1 MRKSLLALAPAAL
14 LAVSAVCASAAP
26 NQPAPPQA
34 APGDH
39 QLAVGVVNVTTV
51 YLQMK
56 EPKKLT
62 EAMRAQQE
70 QLAKEQQQK
79 EAALNDMMKRRAD
92 FKPGSAQFDDETR
105 KIEDEQVKYQVWV
118 ATARAQLERQQKKN
132 LKQIFD
138 HIQQATREVAQQM
151 HLNLVIADQS
161 PEIGP
166 DLSAIPAQELRQM
179 LATRAV
185 LYYDKKADIT
195 DEVLTRVEANYANA
209 NGAAAAGG
217 K

>member
-1 MRKSLLALAPAAL
+1 MPKMLLALASTTVIVMTAIPGLSAPNPQAPLPPAA
-14 LAVSAVCASAAP
+14 
-26 NQPAPPQA
+26 N
-34 APGDH
+34 DH
-39 QLAVGVVNVTTV
+39 QIAIGVVNVTTV

-56 EPKKLT
+56 EPKKLS
-62 EAMRAQQE
+62 EAMHSQQE
-70 QLAKEQQQK
+70 QLQKEQQQR
-79 EAALNDMMKRRAD
+79 EQALSDMVKRRND

-118 ATARAQLERQQKKN
+118 ATARAQLDRQAKKN

-138 HIQQATREVAQQM
+138 HIQQATRDVAQQM
-151 HLNLVIADQS
+151 HLNVVIADQS

-166 DLSAIPAQELRQM
+166 DLSAVSVQELSQR
-179 LATRAV
+179 LSSRAV

-195 DEVLTRVEANYANA
+195 DEVLTRVEANLA
-209 NGAAAAGG
+209 NGAAAAGA

>member
-1 MRKSLLALAPAAL
+1 MRKSYLALAATALIALTAIPAP
-14 LAVSAVCASAAP
+14 AAP
-26 NQPAPPQA
+26 NQPAPPQPA
-34 APGDH
+34 ANDH
-39 QLAVGVVNVTTV
+39 QVAIGVVNVTTI
-51 YLQMK
+51 YLAMK

-70 QLAKEQQQK
+70 QLAKEQQQR
-79 EAALNDMMKRRAD
+79 EGALNDMVKHRGE
-92 FKPGSAQFDDETR
+92 FKPGSAQFDAET
-105 KIEDEQVKYQVWV
+105 KQIEDEQVKYQIWV

-138 HIQQATREVAQQM
+138 HIQQATREIAQQL
-151 HLNLVIADQS
+151 HLNVVIADQS

-166 DLSAIPAQELRQM
+166 DLNGINVQDLSQR
-179 LATRAV
+179 LASRAV

-195 DEVLTRVEANYANA
+195 DEVLTRVEANYANGA
-209 NGAAAAGG
+209 GAAGA